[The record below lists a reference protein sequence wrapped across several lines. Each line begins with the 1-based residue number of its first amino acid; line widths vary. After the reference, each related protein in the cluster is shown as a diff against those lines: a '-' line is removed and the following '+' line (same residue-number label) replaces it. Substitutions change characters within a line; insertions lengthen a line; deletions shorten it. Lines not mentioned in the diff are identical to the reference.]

1 MMFKRKRA
9 HDNSS
14 ADALR
19 VINDS
24 TPFAVKEA
32 FNSLATNVIYLPIT
46 DKCKKIAIT
55 SSVSGEGKTYVSINL
70 SIVLAKNLTDKKVLL
85 IDMDI
90 RSPRIS
96 NLFKKIDG
104 SNSSSVGLSEYLIGI
119 SEKPNIIATDIP
131 GLSVLFAGGESSNP
145 AGLINSQ
152 KMTDFLKQ
160 CEEEYDYII
169 IDTPPVNLVS
179 DATLLNDRVNGYI
192 LAARSEYSTTK
203 SLASAEALL
212 NSVGAHIF
220 GVVLTAYNPKKGS
233 RYGYNYDYKYSKKY
247 YSKYYGDY
255 EKNNGNS

>member
-1 MMFKRKRA
+1 MIRKKRS
-9 HDNSS
+9 HDRT
-14 ADALR
+14 AVDALK
-19 VINDS
+19 IIDES

-46 DKCKKIAIT
+46 DRCKKIAIT
-55 SSVSGEGKTYVSINL
+55 SSVSGEGKTYISINL

-96 NLFKKIDG
+96 KLFKSFSDSYN
-104 SNSSSVGLSEYLIGI
+104 SNEGLSEYLIGI
-119 SEKPNIIATDIP
+119 SDKPNIVSTNIP
-131 GLSVLFAGGESSNP
+131 GLSILFAGGESSNP

-152 KMTDFLKQ
+152 KMTEFLKK

-169 IDTPPVNLVS
+169 IDTPPINIVS

-192 LAARSEYSTTK
+192 ITTRSEYSTTR
-203 SLASAEALL
+203 SLAVAEELL

-220 GVVLTAYNPKKGS
+220 GVVLTAYNPKKG
-233 RYGYNYDYKYSKKY
+233 RKYGYSYDYKYSKKY
-247 YSKYYGDY
+247 YSKYYDNS
-255 EKNNGNS
+255 EK